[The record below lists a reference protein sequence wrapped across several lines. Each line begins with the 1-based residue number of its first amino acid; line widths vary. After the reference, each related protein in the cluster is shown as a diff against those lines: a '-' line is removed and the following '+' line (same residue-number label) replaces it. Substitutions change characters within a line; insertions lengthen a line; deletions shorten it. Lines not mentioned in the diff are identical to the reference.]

1 MDYSINTK
9 CVQAGYTPGN
19 GEPRQIPIY
28 QSTTYKYDTS
38 EDMGKLFDL
47 EAEGYFYSRLR
58 NPTNDYV
65 AAKIAA
71 LEGGTAGML
80 TSSGQ
85 AANFF
90 AIFNIC
96 EAGSHVVSSS
106 SIYGGTYN
114 LLAVTMKKMGVD
126 VTFVDPDCT
135 KEELNAAFKENTKA
149 VFGESIANPAL
160 TVLDIEK
167 FAKAAHAHGV
177 PLIVDNTFPTPVNL
191 FCGTGIWHP
200 FKPDGLR
207 DRYRN
212 SDTCFRRYR
221 RCTECR
227 SCNPDHGIQLCWT
240 SGRGNRS
247 DHGYR
252 PYPRYDKNS
261 SQHHR

>member
-1 MDYSINTK
+1 MDYTINTK

-19 GEPRQIPIY
+19 GEPRQIPII

-47 EAEGYFYSRLR
+47 EAEGYFYSRLQ

-65 AAKIAA
+65 AAKITA
-71 LEGGTAGML
+71 LEGGTSGML

-90 AIFNIC
+90 AVFNIC
-96 EAGSHVVSSS
+96 EAGSHIVSSS

-135 KEELNAAFKENTKA
+135 EEELNAAFKENTRA

-167 FAKAAHAHGV
+167 FVNAVHAHGAR
-177 PLIVDNTFPTPVNL
+177 LIVDNTFPIPVNL
-191 FCGTGIWHP
+191 
-200 FKPDGLR
+200 
-207 DRYRN
+207 
-212 SDTCFRRYR
+212 
-221 RCTECR
+221 
-227 SCNPDHGIQLCWT
+227 
-240 SGRGNRS
+240 
-247 DHGYR
+247 R
-252 PYPRYDKNS
+252 PIE
-261 SQHHR
+261 